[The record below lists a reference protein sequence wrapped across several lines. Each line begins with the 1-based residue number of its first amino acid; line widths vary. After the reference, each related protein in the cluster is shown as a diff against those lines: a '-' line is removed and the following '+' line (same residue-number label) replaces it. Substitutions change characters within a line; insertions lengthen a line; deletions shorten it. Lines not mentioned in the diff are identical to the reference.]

1 MPMRNTSQRTSSAGF
16 TLIELMITV
25 VIATVLIT
33 IAIPAYNGEIRKSRR
48 TDAKTALLDLAGREE
63 RFYNTNNTYSSLPTD
78 LGYDASAVA
87 FPMPVGNGYY
97 QVNVVV
103 TAAAGIVGPT
113 YTITA
118 VPLTADQ
125 LNDTQCLLFTLTN
138 TGAQTATNASCWQ

>member
-1 MPMRNTSQRTSSAGF
+1 MRNTSQRTSSAGF

-63 RFYNTNNTYSSLPTD
+63 RFYNTNNTYSSLPSD
-78 LGYDASAVA
+78 LGYNATARA

-97 QVNVVV
+97 TVNVVV
-103 TAAAGIVGPT
+103 TPAAGIVGPT